1 MGGQY
6 EFNSGKLLAD
16 SRRATKAVSFV
27 ETKEYPGFPTDLQSP
42 LMAVLAVADGVSH
55 IRENIFEDRF
65 KTAWE
70 LNKMGAT
77 IQVSGQEARIEGCQN
92 LRGAT
97 VEARELRGGAALMLA
112 GLAADGETILTGS
125 AYIDRGYERIC
136 EDMISLGGRIERYR

>member
-1 MGGQY
+1 
-6 EFNSGKLLAD
+6 
-16 SRRATKAVSFV
+16 
-27 ETKEYPGFPTDLQSP
+27 
-42 LMAVLAVADGVSH
+42 
-55 IRENIFEDRF
+55 
-65 KTAWE
+65 
-70 LNKMGAT
+70 MGAT

-112 GLAADGETILTGS
+112 GLAADGETILTCS